1 MDTIAIIAAVVLI
14 LTFTAAAVAKLRN
27 LSGVATGFA
36 DLGLPSPQVLSKVV
50 PAGEILAALLLVF
63 ATPIGATVAFAVLLG
78 FTVFLVQLMRDGAPV
93 PCNCFGATSDRP
105 VGVIHLIRNGLL
117 IGCAILAL
125 FSPNLV

>member
-1 MDTIAIIAAVVLI
+1 MDTIAILAAVVLI
-14 LTFTAAAVAKLRN
+14 LTFSAAAVAKLRD

-36 DLGLPSPQVLSKVV
+36 DLGLPWPRALSKVV

-63 ATPIGATVAFAVLLG
+63 ATPLGATVAFAVLLG
-78 FTVFLVQLMRDGAPV
+78 FTVFLVQLMRDGTQV

-105 VGVIHLIRNGLL
+105 VGTIHLIRNGLL